1 MGALRGSVLP
11 RRKEAHSVRGSGTI
25 RDEKDR
31 EKALALATVASLVSF
46 LRIVSAGQAEV
57 RSSHTAVGQRVVESE
72 GVGWAQRKQRFP
84 APRPQGVEP
93 LCDSAMAFN
102 P

>member
-11 RRKEAHSVRGSGTI
+11 GRKEAHSVRGSGTT

-46 LRIVSAGQAEV
+46 LRTVSAGQAEM
-57 RSSHTAVGQRVVESE
+57 RSSHTAGGHRAGRVVESE
-72 GVGWAQRKQRFP
+72 GLHWAQRKQRFP
-84 APRPQGVEP
+84 APRP
-93 LCDSAMAFN
+93 
-102 P
+102 